1 MVGVI
6 VLLLVQFL
14 LGMAV
19 NLFVTIPTNHPGSQ
33 PPEYFG
39 GVVQS
44 VTWAVLQGPLLLVL
58 HAAFGLV
65 LVVGAAAVVA
75 RAGPLG
81 GRMLR
86 STTILGFLTVLAAG
100 LNGGSFL
107 NYNQDFSSMIMA
119 SLFAVAVAC
128 YVLALYA
135 LGIREVATPV

>member
-44 VTWAVLQGPLLLVL
+44 VTWAVLQGPLPLVL